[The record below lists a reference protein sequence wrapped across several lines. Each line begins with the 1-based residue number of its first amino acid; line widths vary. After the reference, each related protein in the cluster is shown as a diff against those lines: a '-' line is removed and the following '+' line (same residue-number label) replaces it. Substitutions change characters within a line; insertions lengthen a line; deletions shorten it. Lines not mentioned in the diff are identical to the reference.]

1 MSPIEPD
8 QEPERWVVKSNQL
21 VEARYQHSLMTARLI
36 MMAIEDISMYDKQ
49 FREVRAYLSDYARLA
64 DTSAKNLYEL
74 ARDLSDEMLGLE
86 IEFPVRDRAG
96 EVTGWERLNV
106 FSKVRYI
113 DGKGYVIVKLNND
126 LAPYLL
132 QLKAEF
138 TRYKLASVF
147 GVRTPTAVRIYELC
161 KQFQTIGQRTIE
173 LDALRRMFMLE
184 DKYPR
189 YRDFRRRVLDHS
201 VDEINRRTDLRVGF
215 DEVRLGRKVHA
226 IRFHIRKAPQ
236 RQMPISFPDGGD
248 VQGSPPEAS
257 HDDFDYWYDSLP
269 DGERVRLWD
278 ETEALALEQGAV
290 RGAGLESRVWL
301 LLRRRWEQDR
311 FGS

>member
-1 MSPIEPD
+1 MSPIEPSD
-8 QEPERWVVKSNQL
+8 QERWVVKSNQL

-36 MMAIEDISMYDKQ
+36 MMAVEDISMYDTQ

-64 DTSAKNLYEL
+64 ETSAKNLYEL
-74 ARDLSDEMLGLE
+74 ARDLTGELLGLE
-86 IEFPVRDRAG
+86 IEFPVRERG

-161 KQFQTIGQRTIE
+161 KQYQTIGQRTIE
-173 LDALRRMFMLE
+173 LDELRRMFMLE

-189 YRDFRRRVLDHS
+189 YRDFRRRILDHS
-201 VDEINRRTDLRVGF
+201 VEEINRRTDLRVGF

-226 IRFHIRKAPQ
+226 IRFHIRKAPH
-236 RQMPISFPDGGD
+236 RQMPISFPDGAED
-248 VQGSPPEAS
+248 PSANVQASPPEAS
-257 HDDFDYWYDSLP
+257 HDDFDRWYDTLP
-269 DGERVRLWD
+269 DDERVSLW
-278 ETEALALEQGAV
+278 TEAEAEALEQGAV
-290 RGAGLESRVWL
+290 RGAGLEARVWL
-301 LLRRRWEQDR
+301 LLRRRWEQR
-311 FGS
+311 